1 MAKMTAFW
9 EKMNN
14 ENYSTLCLLGKKYS
28 VDKSPFFGNHT
39 YTPEYHKIFKD
50 LRTNIQNILEIGIGN
65 IPLMMG
71 LTNDS
76 YEPGASLRM
85 WRDYFPNANIFGCD
99 ILSDVLFNEERITTF
114 QTDQSNENS
123 LNTLISNIGN
133 KLDFIIDDGSHIQQ
147 HMVTSF
153 KILWK
158 SLKVNGIYIIE
169 DIHISF
175 IDRIANLNNEFNLID
190 ASCIRVYKGKFES
203 DNFVVF
209 QKMSMPA

>member
-1 MAKMTAFW
+1 
-9 EKMNN
+9 
-14 ENYSTLCLLGKKYS
+14 
-28 VDKSPFFGNHT
+28 
-39 YTPEYHKIFKD
+39 
-50 LRTNIQNILEIGIGN
+50 
-65 IPLMMG
+65 
-71 LTNDS
+71 
-76 YEPGASLRM
+76 M

-99 ILSDVLFNEERITTF
+99 ILSNVLFNEERITTF

-133 KLDFIIDDGSHIQQ
+133 KLDLIIDDGSHVQQ

-158 SLKVNGIYIIE
+158 SLKVSGLYIIE

-175 IDRIANLNNEFNLID
+175 IDRIANLNTEFNLVD
-190 ASCIRVYKGKFES
+190 ATCVMVYKGKFES

-209 QKMSMPA
+209 QRNER